1 MELRELGE
9 PMQEKELL
17 VFRRKEP
24 VKSWGSRKVPDKRR
38 SCYFWKK
45 GACLISEETNKERW
59 LLDGH
64 KKERSVRR
72 LPGSWCL
79 LNSTGEDLRLV
90 EV

>member
-1 MELRELGE
+1 MEPGELGE
-9 PMQEKELL
+9 PMQEKLL
-17 VFRRKEP
+17 VLF
-24 VKSWGSRKVPDKRR
+24 GAADKR
-38 SCYFWKK
+38 
-45 GACLISEETNKERW
+45 ERW

-72 LPGSWCL
+72 LPGFWCL

>member
-1 MELRELGE
+1 MEPVKLGE
-9 PMQEKELL
+9 PMQ
-17 VFRRKEP
+17 
-24 VKSWGSRKVPDKRR
+24 KVPDRRR

-45 GACLISEETNKERW
+45 GACNKERW

-72 LPGSWCL
+72 LPGFWCL